1 MSNSVKGGQLTTY
14 NPNLPYTTSTTA
26 GTSGVIVYAVSA
38 AGVQGGVTNPAAA
51 GGTGSTANIFYAGI
65 THFNN
70 IAGNN
75 GIYAGPAG
83 AEIPMIDKQES
94 VVATCTVSAQTVTWA
109 VTPFQCTMSGYWT
122 QDQAAV
128 AAATANMCAIYAGS
142 SASGSLL
149 ATIACPTGGGPGDT
163 YTWACATPATVVAG
177 GQPISFNFNT
187 TVLGTAYGQYVTA
200 VLTRVGV

>member
-1 MSNSVKGGQLTTY
+1 MANSVKGGQLTTY

-94 VVATCTVSAQTVTWA
+94 VVATCTVSNSYMGSDSIPMYHVRLLD
-109 VTPFQCTMSGYWT
+109 P
-122 QDQAAV
+122 
-128 AAATANMCAIYAGS
+128 GS
-142 SASGSLL
+142 SCSCS
-149 ATIACPTGGGPGDT
+149 C
-163 YTWACATPATVVAG
+163 
-177 GQPISFNFNT
+177 
-187 TVLGTAYGQYVTA
+187 YG
-200 VLTRVGV
+200 